1 MVTLENLKL
10 MVWSS
15 FTRSPEV
22 INFFYVTHCTKMKF
36 FIKDFYSESGQICIF
51 LRIWSHLLKKSL
63 MEHFIFCTVTFD
75 QRCCLE
81 YLESVWWYSTHMRRS
96 QSAANINS
104 SSRCYAFHWKIYYVV
119 VKLCFKLL
127 NRKWVQKGAV

>member
-1 MVTLENLKL
+1 MENLKL

-36 FIKDFYSESGQICIF
+36 SIKDFYSESGQICIF

-96 QSAANINS
+96 QSAANIHS